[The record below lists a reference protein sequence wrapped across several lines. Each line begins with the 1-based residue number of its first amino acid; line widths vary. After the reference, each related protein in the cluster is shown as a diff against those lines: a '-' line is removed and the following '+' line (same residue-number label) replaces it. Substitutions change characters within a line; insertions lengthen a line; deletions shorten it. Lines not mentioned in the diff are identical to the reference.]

1 MKGLWISMIINVCS
15 FFLVLLALRPQRVV
29 IFVHRCSRALASRAV
44 GQRLTFAVLSRP
56 CAWHGLHTSRGH
68 HLEGAIFF

>member
-15 FFLVLLALRPQRVV
+15 FFLVLLALRPQHVV
-29 IFVHRCSRALASRAV
+29 IFVHRCSRALANRAV